1 MCKKRVMKIKVAR
14 TTDGVRF
21 DLTPDDDDIAYCAT
35 RKGRPSGRGVTLKC
49 GPLHPDIQALIA
61 LLIAAPFT
69 AKGIELDRG
78 ISPAFAEAVRN
89 HLKRRIGPIDE
100 TVTPRPPGRRDALAF
115 SGGVDSVAALA
126 VMPRD
131 TVAVFLH
138 RVSDAATKSM
148 YRADAALRA
157 CEAVRATG
165 REVVVSD
172 TDLEHVRAPVGFPID
187 WSNAAPAVALADE
200 LDLRSVSF
208 GMIAES
214 AFHLGHHHYS
224 DLAARAIYRS
234 WAPLFEAAGV
244 SISLPT
250 AGVSE
255 VVTARIA
262 AAHPEMLAQSCVRG
276 TGDTPCGRC
285 FKCFRK
291 TLLDAAV
298 TGRPVA
304 PSHFDDLNPEVVR
317 RLGER
322 PIHHEAVLA
331 YSIHRMP
338 PVDHPLYHALFE
350 LTRPLADA
358 YGLDYLDR
366 LYTRG
371 LDYVHPSHRDEV
383 ARNLSRFAA
392 PMSLTEAQGLAH
404 WSLDGIVADQPY
416 REAGERVLALLEA

>member
-1 MCKKRVMKIKVAR
+1 MKINAAR
-14 TTDGVRF
+14 TADGVRF
-21 DLTPDDDDIAYCAT
+21 DLAPNDEDVAYCEN
-35 RKGRPSGRGVTLKC
+35 RKGKLSGRSVTLKC
-49 GPLHPDIQALIA
+49 GTLHPDIQALLG

-69 AKGIELDRG
+69 AKSFELDRG
-78 ISPAFAEAVRN
+78 VSPAFAEAVAAN
-89 HLKRRIGPIDE
+89 LKRKIGPIDDA
-100 TVTPRPPGRRDALAF
+100 VTPRQPGGRDALAF

-126 VMPRD
+126 VMPKE

-138 RVSDAATKSM
+138 RVSDVETKSM
-148 YRADAALRA
+148 YRADAALRS

-165 REVVVSD
+165 REVIVAD
-172 TDLEHVRAPVGFPID
+172 TDLEHVRTPVGFPID

-200 LDLRSVSF
+200 LGLRSVSF

-224 DLAARAIYRS
+224 DLASRAIYRS
-234 WAPLFEAAGV
+234 WAPVFDAVGV

-255 VVTARIA
+255 VVTSRIA
-262 AAHPEMLAQSCVRG
+262 AAYPEMLAQSCVRG

-298 TGRPVA
+298 TGRKVA
-304 PSHFDDLNPEVVR
+304 PSHFDNLNPEVVR

-338 PVDHPLYHALFE
+338 PVDHPLYRALFD

-371 LDYVHPSHRDEV
+371 LDYVHASHRDEV

-392 PMSLTEAQGLAH
+392 PMSLSEAQGLSD
-404 WSLDGIVADQPY
+404 WSLDGILAEAPY
-416 REAGERVLALLEA
+416 QTAGQKVQALLEA